1 MLPQL
6 CQNLTSEDVAKT
18 FKTNKQMDK
27 NAAKLE
33 GERNGE
39 IIYLFITIRKPC
51 IFVQAALKLEYSIQ
65 YARPRN

>member
-1 MLPQL
+1 
-6 CQNLTSEDVAKT
+6 
-18 FKTNKQMDK
+18 MDK

-39 IIYLFITIRKPC
+39 IIYLFIYNNSETLYFCK
-51 IFVQAALKLEYSIQ
+51 AALKLEYSIQ